1 MSSPVEATL
10 VRWARVHCLQ
20 DPAEVASLESHS
32 YMQGPRWGLG
42 MALVN
47 PLSQAAEEG
56 LQETAGT
63 KRPLVTWKRKL
74 FRGTRF
80 PAGEGMEEELR
91 CAAGVSRW

>member
-10 VRWARVHCLQ
+10 AGWARVHCLQ

-32 YMQGPRWGLG
+32 YLQGPRWGMG

-47 PLSQAAEEG
+47 PLSQAAVEG

-80 PAGEGMEEELR
+80 QTGEGMEEELR

>member
-1 MSSPVEATL
+1 MEATL
-10 VRWARVHCLQ
+10 VGWARVHCLQ

-32 YMQGPRWGLG
+32 YLQGPRWGMRR

-47 PLSQAAEEG
+47 PLSQAAVEG
-56 LQETAGT
+56 LQDTAGT

-80 PAGEGMEEELR
+80 PTGEGMEEELR
-91 CAAGVSRW
+91 CAAGVSGW